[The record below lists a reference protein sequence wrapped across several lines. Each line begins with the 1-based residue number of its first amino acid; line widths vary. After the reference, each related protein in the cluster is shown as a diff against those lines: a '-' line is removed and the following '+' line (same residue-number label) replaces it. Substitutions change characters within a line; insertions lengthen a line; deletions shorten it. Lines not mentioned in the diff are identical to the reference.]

1 MKLEPVWIELP
12 LVLAIHNR
20 QLAEHGG
27 SEGIRDRGLL
37 ESALFRPLNLLN
49 YGNPSIFELAA
60 AYGYGITKNHPFIDG
75 NKRTSYVVMRTFLKL
90 NGYDLKASAWEKYQT
105 WILVAEGKIDEVE
118 LADWIEKKSVKFELS
133 TFKRFTRLTQPTS
146 AFNVCLTNS
155 L

>member
-1 MKLEPVWIELP
+1 MKIEPVWIELP

-27 SEGIRDRGLL
+27 SEGIRDQGLL

-90 NGYDLKASAWEKYQT
+90 NG
-105 WILVAEGKIDEVE
+105 
-118 LADWIEKKSVKFELS
+118 
-133 TFKRFTRLTQPTS
+133 
-146 AFNVCLTNS
+146 
-155 L
+155 